1 MSEGIKKGVMTFLQI
16 AAVFALAMY
25 LIRLAVCYL
34 SQVWWVLVILAA
46 LGIAVAVGWRVWKS
60 KRGY

>member
-1 MSEGIKKGVMTFLQI
+1 MESILKKFLKYAAI
-16 AAVFALAMY
+16 AAFAMY

-46 LGIAVAVGWRVWKS
+46 LGGAGYIGWKLWRRRHGGW
-60 KRGY
+60 

>member
-1 MSEGIKKGVMTFLQI
+1 MLKQFLKY
-16 AAVFALAMY
+16 AAMFAFGMY

-46 LGIAVAVGWRVWKS
+46 LIVAGFIGWKLWQKY
-60 KRGY
+60 RGDY